1 MSSGRVT
8 EIVGVFVAVAMRRV
22 LRSCHGDCW
31 CVCSSSN
38 ATCPPVMS
46 RILLVCLKQYQSSVS
61 SGRVTE
67 IVSVFVAVSIQRV
80 LRSCHGDC

>member
-8 EIVGVFVAVAMRRV
+8 EIVGVFVAAAIQRV

-31 CVCSSSN
+31 CVCISSN
-38 ATCPPVMS
+38 PACP
-46 RILLVCLKQYQSSVS
+46 SVS

-67 IVSVFVAVSIQRV
+67 IVGVFVAVSIQRV
-80 LRSCHGDC
+80 LRSCHGD